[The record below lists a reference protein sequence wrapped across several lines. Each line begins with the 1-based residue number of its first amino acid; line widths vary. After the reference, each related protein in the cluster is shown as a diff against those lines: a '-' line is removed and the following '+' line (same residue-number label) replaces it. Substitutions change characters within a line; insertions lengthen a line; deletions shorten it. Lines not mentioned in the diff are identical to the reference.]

1 MVRVWGRKERR
12 RDGRRH
18 RDGVRNE
25 REKEKVRGFPSVL
38 SNFSS
43 TSSTISSFSSVAPAP
58 LLHPYPSLASLSS
71 HRRKVINT
79 SGRCAGEAHTAV
91 GRGVAGTLCEFN
103 CASRPFSSR
112 ELLYVKE
119 KRSSVALPKGERKE
133 KEKDSRDSSFSLV
146 LSARRHVAVDQLGED
161 PELKFANM
169 KEDRTR
175 ESLKAPLIKD
185 TTNGVLI

>member
-1 MVRVWGRKERR
+1 M
-12 RDGRRH
+12 
-18 RDGVRNE
+18 
-25 REKEKVRGFPSVL
+25 RGFPSVL

-43 TSSTISSFSSVAPAP
+43 TSTTISSFSSVAPAP
-58 LLHPYPSLASLSS
+58 LLHPYPSLASLPS

-103 CASRPFSSR
+103 CASRPFSPR

-119 KRSSVALPKGERKE
+119 KRSSVALPKGERKEKE

-169 KEDRTR
+169 KGDRTR

-185 TTNGVLI
+185 MTNGVLI